1 MLTAR
6 KKKLK
11 TARARKN
18 KHTARMLAIFSER
31 SLDTPYCTV
40 LFCNI
45 MYFNILYCVLFH
57 ALKNTANQRPGLPLH
72 ILWYAM
78 GSMQR
83 VVFHLY
89 FPGITCAQQF
99 TGIHLRTSQKPA
111 PKLFNSCEPLRTFP
125 ITSGHFPKIFRKF

>member
-83 VVFHLY
+83 VVFH
-89 FPGITCAQQF
+89 
-99 TGIHLRTSQKPA
+99 S
-111 PKLFNSCEPLRTFP
+111 TFP
-125 ITSGHFPKIFRKF
+125 ALLARNSLLGSI